1 MSLYS
6 INKNYPTEELPKRI
20 RKSDGT
26 TVTALKSL
34 SVSELKDLGIVV
46 VDSAP
51 SYNDN
56 TQKVS
61 WDGDKWV
68 VSSLSDMEIEK
79 RKANAWQQVR
89 YDRDNLIN
97 NAQWRIDRHL
107 SEVRRGVSTTDDIS
121 KLDTYVEK
129 LRQIP
134 QKQTDPYNITWP
146 HEIESTDT
154 TE

>member
-1 MSLYS
+1 M
-6 INKNYPTEELPKRI
+6 EL
-20 RKSDGT
+20 
-26 TVTALKSL
+26 
-34 SVSELKDLGIVV
+34 
-46 VDSAP
+46 
-51 SYNDN
+51 
-56 TQKVS
+56 
-61 WDGDKWV
+61 
-68 VSSLSDMEIEK
+68 EK
-79 RKANAWQQVR
+79 RKAIAWQRVR
-89 YDRDNLIN
+89 YDRDNLIK

-121 KLDTYVEK
+121 KLDAYVEK

>member
-79 RKANAWQQVR
+79 RKANAGQQVK
-89 YDRDNLIN
+89 YD
-97 NAQWRIDRHL
+97 
-107 SEVRRGVSTTDDIS
+107 
-121 KLDTYVEK
+121 
-129 LRQIP
+129 
-134 QKQTDPYNITWP
+134 
-146 HEIESTDT
+146 
-154 TE
+154 

>member
-6 INKNYPTEELPKRI
+6 INKNYPTEGLPKRI

-26 TVTALKSL
+26 TVTDLKSL
-34 SVSELKDLGIVV
+34 SVSDLKDLGIVA

-51 SYNDN
+51 SYDDN

-68 VSSLSDMEIEK
+68 VSSLSSMELEK
-79 RKANAWQQVR
+79 RKAIAWQRVR
-89 YDRDNLIN
+89 YDRDNLIK

-121 KLDTYVEK
+121 KLDAYVEK